1 MHPVLLGTVAALS
14 WGTLDL
20 LAGLSSRRMG
30 YVQTTAGVTLSGFLL
45 LTLAL
50 AVFGP
55 FPSFGFIDVLARHGG
70 RCRDCA
76 CNHVPLRGACLR
88 THLARDTGGHVLSGF
103 DCRGFRARLVPT
115 RPFISSSRF
124 SPYWAAPV

>member
-1 MHPVLLGTVAALS
+1 MHPVFLGTVAALS
-14 WGTLDL
+14 WGTLDF

-55 FPSFGFIDVLARHGG
+55 FPSFG
-70 RCRDCA
+70 
-76 CNHVPLRGACLR
+76 
-88 THLARDTGGHVLSGF
+88 LSIV
-103 DCRGFRARLVPT
+103 DQFR
-115 RPFISSSRF
+115 SF
-124 SPYWAAPV
+124 SWRNVRYEFRS